1 MTSAVLQILAILC
14 MAIDHVGLYLL
25 GSPDWMRAI
34 GRVAMPLFAFGIVEG
49 FIHTKSRPK
58 YLLRIAICAVI
69 ADIPHVLLAQNIH
82 IDISHNVL
90 FGFILGFL
98 AMLCLEKKN
107 YWLFFTP
114 FLAIAASGLK
124 IDYGFATV
132 LLIMAFYWCRTGF
145 KKKKNKQLYY
155 PTLAASTALILGI
168 RAAVAGWM
176 LQLWS
181 IAAVIPLMFYN
192 GKKGHRLPKY
202 VGYIFFPAHL
212 FIILAIRLLFY

>member
-1 MTSAVLQILAILC
+1 MTSAALQIIAILC
-14 MAIDHVGLYLL
+14 MTIDHVGLYLL

-34 GRVAMPLFAFGIVEG
+34 GRIAMPLFAFGIVEG

-69 ADIPHVLLAQNIH
+69 AEIPYMLLSQNMH
-82 IDISHNVL
+82 LEISHNIL

-98 AMLCLEKKN
+98 AMLCLEKKG
-107 YWLFFTP
+107 YWLIFTP
-114 FLAIAASGLK
+114 FLVIAASGLR
-124 IDYGFATV
+124 IDYGFAVV
-132 LLIMAFYWCRTGF
+132 LLIMAFYQCRTKF
-145 KKKKNKQLYY
+145 KKKKYKHLYY

-168 RAAVAGWM
+168 RAAVAEWL

-181 IAAVIPLMFYN
+181 IAAVIPLMLYN

-202 VGYIFFPAHL
+202 AGYIFFPAHL